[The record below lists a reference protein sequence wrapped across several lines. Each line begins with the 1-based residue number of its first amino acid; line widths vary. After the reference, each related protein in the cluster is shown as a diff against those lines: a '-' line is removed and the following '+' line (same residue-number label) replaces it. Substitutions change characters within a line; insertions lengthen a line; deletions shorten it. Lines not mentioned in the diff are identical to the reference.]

1 MLSVACGRPFYPLRS
16 FHGQPNRLVVR
27 RSTASIVER
36 GSPCR
41 PWRSYSSGSLP
52 ASSSSS
58 RSRWNARPPGT
69 DGDPAVESRVGSGSS
84 GSPSTSFLS
93 LLCPLLKFFGDFKEV
108 VVLVFRILVRA
119 FSVREGDPSQE
130 RNEFLEVATS
140 SLSSLARSPWGSK
153 SLNNINNLESAT
165 SPQTYLQIYEF
176 EACPFCRRVREAMTE
191 LDLTVEVYPCPKGS
205 LRHRELVRSIG
216 GKEQF
221 PFLVDLN
228 SGVSMYE
235 SNDIVK
241 YLFRQYGQGRNPS
254 FGLLESSKEFGTSLR
269 CSLDVT
275 ESCTVFTGWVPT
287 LLRAGRGMTLWKNAG
302 KEPSMKLELYSYENS
317 VYSRIVRE
325 ALCELELPYIL
336 HNVGEGSTKSKL
348 LLETS
353 GSNKVPYL
361 IDPNTRLQMGDHK
374 KILSYLFQT
383 YSASS

>member
-27 RSTASIVER
+27 RSRASIVER

-41 PWRSYSSGSLP
+41 PWRSYRSGSLP
-52 ASSSSS
+52 PSSSSS

-69 DGDPAVESRVGSGSS
+69 DGDPAVESRVGSGS
-84 GSPSTSFLS
+84 PSTSFLS
-93 LLCPLLKFFGDFKEV
+93 LLCPLLKFFGG
-108 VVLVFRILVRA
+108 
-119 FSVREGDPSQE
+119 GDPSQE

-165 SPQTYLQIYEF
+165 SPQPYLQIYEF

-228 SGVSMYE
+228 TGVSMYE

-254 FGLLESSKEFGTSLR
+254 FGLLERYHILLILTPDYKWVTIRRFCLTYSRHTLPVTSFSFAS
-269 CSLDVT
+269 SLDCITQDVSLPFHAV
-275 ESCTVFTGWVPT
+275 SCAIYQTFAQ
-287 LLRAGRGMTLWKNAG
+287 LE
-302 KEPSMKLELYSYENS
+302 KEVKKCMMPSNS
-317 VYSRIVRE
+317 FD
-325 ALCELELPYIL
+325 
-336 HNVGEGSTKSKL
+336 KSKP
-348 LLETS
+348 
-353 GSNKVPYL
+353 VPL
-361 IDPNTRLQMGDHK
+361 ADRLHSTEKFHD
-374 KILSYLFQT
+374 
-383 YSASS
+383 

>member
-27 RSTASIVER
+27 RSRASIVER

-52 ASSSSS
+52 PSSPSS

-69 DGDPAVESRVGSGSS
+69 DGDPAVESRVGSGS
-84 GSPSTSFLS
+84 PSTSFLS
-93 LLCPLLKFFGDFKEV
+93 LLCPLLKFFGG
-108 VVLVFRILVRA
+108 
-119 FSVREGDPSQE
+119 GDPSQE
-130 RNEFLEVATS
+130 RNEFL
-140 SLSSLARSPWGSK
+140 
-153 SLNNINNLESAT
+153 
-165 SPQTYLQIYEF
+165 
-176 EACPFCRRVREAMTE
+176 
-191 LDLTVEVYPCPKGS
+191 EVYPCPKGS

-228 SGVSMYE
+228 TGVSTYE

-254 FGLLESSKEFGTSLR
+254 FGLLES
-269 CSLDVT
+269 
-275 ESCTVFTGWVPT
+275 TVFTGWVPT

-336 HNVGEGSTKSKL
+336 QNVGEGSTKSKL

-361 IDPNTRLQMGDHK
+361 VDPNTGLQMGDYK

-383 YSASS
+383 YSASN

>member
-1 MLSVACGRPFYPLRS
+1 MMLSVASGNPLYPLRS
-16 FHGQPNRLVVR
+16 FHGQPNRLVFR
-27 RSTASIVER
+27 RSRAAIVER
-36 GSPCR
+36 GSPRR
-41 PWRSYSSGSLP
+41 PWRSYSSGSLDP
-52 ASSSSS
+52 SSSSS
-58 RSRWNARPPGT
+58 RSRWNARPPGAG
-69 DGDPAVESRVGSGSS
+69 GDPAVESRVGSGSS
-84 GSPSTSFLS
+84 ESPSTSFLS
-93 LLCPLLKFFGDFKEV
+93 LLCPLLKFFGG
-108 VVLVFRILVRA
+108 
-119 FSVREGDPSQE
+119 GDPSQE

-153 SLNNINNLESAT
+153 SLNNLESAT

-228 SGVSMYE
+228 TGVSMYE
-235 SNDIVK
+235 SSDIVK
-241 YLFRQYGQGRNPS
+241 YLFRQYGQGRNPT
-254 FGLLESSKEFGTSLR
+254 FGLLES
-269 CSLDVT
+269 
-275 ESCTVFTGWVPT
+275 TVFTGWVPT

-361 IDPNTRLQMGDHK
+361 VDPNTGLQIGDHK